1 MFEPRAKIEP
11 IAYIMLMTGAVGD
24 WVSTKIGLSIGLFEA
39 NPVARGLM
47 SSGSWIQTDFLLVL
61 LCIALPFLVNR
72 LSQSRISK
80 FLLGL
85 PFCAGLAKLTIV
97 AWNVSLIL

>member
-1 MFEPRAKIEP
+1 MFEHGTRIEP
-11 IAYIMLMTGAVGD
+11 IAYIVLMTGAVGD
-24 WVSTKIGLSIGLFEA
+24 WVSTKMGQSIGLIEG

-72 LSQSRISK
+72 RFKSK
-80 FLLGL
+80 ASKSLLFFPL
-85 PFCAGLAKLTIV
+85 LAGLAKIAVV
-97 AWNVSLIL
+97 AWNLNLII